1 MGAEPAG
8 LTIHMDAE
16 VEKLVLG
23 LVTRDITDTDAQAWF
38 DARFY
43 HLSQVH
49 VRFGSVA
56 DVTVCHRVCPLSA
69 IGRQEPRSAPPN
81 AFNDANSQANN
92 RVSAFRL

>member
-38 DARFY
+38 DARF
-43 HLSQVH
+43 LPL
-49 VRFGSVA
+49 VA
-56 DVTVCHRVCPLSA
+56 STRPLW
-69 IGRQEPRSAPPN
+69 
-81 AFNDANSQANN
+81 
-92 RVSAFRL
+92 VSS